1 MGKTVVLGV
10 TSSVSIYKAC
20 EVLRGFQNAGCE
32 VQVLLTR
39 NAARLVTPFLFG
51 SLSGRAAVTDLFEA
65 PTSWSVAHVALAKE
79 AGLLCVAPATA
90 NIIAKFANG
99 VADDALSTFFLSA
112 RCPVLVAPAMNE
124 VMYLHLQ
131 TQENIARLRARG
143 VVFLEPEKG
152 YLACG
157 DEGWGRLAE
166 PESIVRE
173 GLRLLERTASLKG
186 RRLLVTAGP
195 TREFLDAVRF
205 LSNPSSGKMG
215 FELAREAAGRG
226 AEVVLVS
233 GPTALLPPPG
243 VRVEAVVSAAEMR
256 EAVLRHFGE
265 ADAVLMAAAVSDFH
279 FGRPLPGK
287 VKKSD
292 LSGPVELV
300 ATADILAELGKARTR
315 QVLVG
320 FAAETA
326 ETEARAAAKLKAKRV
341 DLMVA
346 NSVAEPGVG
355 FGADENQVTFL
366 WPDGRRRTTDR
377 LPKRE
382 IAAAVLDEV
391 EVLLGQAR

>member
-20 EVLRGFQNAGCE
+20 EVLRGFQRAGCE

-166 PESIVRE
+166 PEAVVRE
-173 GLRLLERTASLKG
+173 GLRLLERTESLKG

-243 VRVEAVVSAAEMR
+243 VRVESVVSAAEMR
-256 EAVLRHFGE
+256 EAVLRHFGP

-320 FAAETA
+320 FAAETV
-326 ETEARAAAKLKAKRV
+326 ETEARAAAKLKAKKV

-346 NSVAEPGVG
+346 NSVAEPGAG

-366 WPDGRRRTTDR
+366 WPDGRRRTTNR
-377 LPKRE
+377 LPKRA

-391 EVLLGQAR
+391 EVLFAQAR

>member
-1 MGKTVVLGV
+1 MGKTVALGV

-20 EVLRGFQNAGCE
+20 EILRGFQKAGCE
-32 VQVLLTR
+32 VQVLMTR
-39 NAARLVTPFLFG
+39 NAARLVTPFLFS
-51 SLSGRAAVTDLFEA
+51 SLSGRAAVTDLFDA

-90 NIIAKFANG
+90 NIIAKFAGG
-99 VADDALSTFFLSA
+99 VADDSLSTFFLAA
-112 RCPVLVAPAMNE
+112 RCPILVAPAMNE
-124 VMYLHLQ
+124 TMFLHPQ
-131 TQENIARLRARG
+131 TQENIAKLKARG
-143 VVFLEPEKG
+143 VVFVEPEEG

-166 PESIVRE
+166 PEAIVRE
-173 GLRLLERTASLKG
+173 GLRLLGRTESLRG
-186 RRLLVTAGP
+186 RRLVVTAGP

-205 LSNPSSGKMG
+205 ISNPSSGKMG

-226 AEVVLVS
+226 AEVVLVT
-233 GPTALLPPPG
+233 GPTTLLPPPG
-243 VRVEAVVSAAEMR
+243 VRVEAVVTAAGMR
-256 EAVLRHFGE
+256 EAVLRHFGA

-279 FGRPLPGK
+279 FGRSFAGK
-287 VKKSD
+287 VKKGD
-292 LSGPVELV
+292 LAGPVELV
-300 ATADILAELGKARTR
+300 ATPDILAELGITRTR

-326 ETEARAAAKLKAKRV
+326 ETEARAAAKLKAKKV
-341 DLMVA
+341 DLIVA

-355 FGADENQVTFL
+355 FGADENEVTFL
-366 WPDGRRRTTDR
+366 WPDGRRRATSR

-391 EVLLGQAR
+391 EVLLAQAR